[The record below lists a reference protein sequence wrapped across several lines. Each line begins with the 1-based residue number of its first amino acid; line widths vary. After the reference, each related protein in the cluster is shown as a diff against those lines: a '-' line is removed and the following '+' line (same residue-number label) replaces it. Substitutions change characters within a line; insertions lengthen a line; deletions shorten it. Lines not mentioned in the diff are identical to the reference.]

1 MAKVTFSVGTET
13 QLGLTWERWKKRV
26 AAAEMYGFAGLY
38 LSDHFVMRAPPDR
51 DSLDLIVALTY
62 LASQTQRTRFGP
74 LVAPLS
80 FRDPVILARQAVA
93 LDDLSGGRMILSVG
107 AGHIVREHEMFG
119 YDLGDVPTRIARFTE
134 GLEVITQ
141 LLRNNEPANFDG
153 RFFQLRDAA
162 LATRPQRA
170 GGPPILIGTR
180 GGRKML
186 SLAARYA
193 DIWNTWWVSAE
204 TFGEYS
210 AALDDLIRAAGRQ
223 STDVKRTVMLGL
235 FIDHPTADLEKQVSI
250 FRRYYPETANTPVA
264 ELLTQLREGGGC
276 LVGTPEM
283 IVEQIRPY
291 IAAGVEE
298 IIVDFYDFDD
308 DRWFGVFAEQV
319 MPHFA

>member
-13 QLGLTWERWKKRV
+13 QLGLTWDRWKKRV
-26 AAAEMYGFAGLY
+26 AAAEAHGFYAMY
-38 LSDHFVMRAPPDR
+38 LSDHFVMRAPPDE
-51 DSLDLIVALTY
+51 DSLDLIVALSY
-62 LASQTQRTRFGP
+62 LACQTQRIHFGP

-93 LDDLSGGRMILSVG
+93 LDDLSEGRMILSVG

-119 YDLGDVPTRIARFTE
+119 YDLGDAPTRVARFAE

-141 LLRNNEPANFDG
+141 LLRNNEPVNFDG
-153 RFFQLRDAA
+153 HFFRLRDAA

-180 GGRKML
+180 GGQKML

-193 DIWNTWWVSAE
+193 DIWNIWSVSVEA
-204 TFGEYS
+204 FGEYS
-210 AALDDLIRAAGRQ
+210 ATLDHLILAAGRQ
-223 STDVKRTVMLGL
+223 PTDVKRTVMLGL
-235 FIDHPTADLEKQVSI
+235 FIEHSTADLEKQVSVV
-250 FRRYYPETANTPVA
+250 RRYYPETANTPVA
-264 ELLTQLREGGGC
+264 ELLTQLRVGGGC
-276 LVGTPEM
+276 LVGTPEV

-298 IIVDFYDFDD
+298 IIVDFFDFDD